1 MKPWDSRFSS
11 EHFFYG
17 TEPNIFFAE
26 FLKTFNKPGIILLPA
41 EGEGRNAVFAAKS
54 GWEVDAFDSS
64 SVARKKALDFASRE
78 KVSVNYSLLDLIDF
92 VPKPAHY
99 DMVAIIFVHH
109 PEEVRVQFHQKVI
122 QSLKKDGVVLV
133 EAFAKEQ
140 LNYRS
145 GGPPD
150 INKLYSTDILRKDF
164 AGLTIQKLSHEKTFL
179 DEGQHRG
186 MAEVVRLIAVKD

>member
-1 MKPWDSRFSS
+1 MNPWDSRFSTD
-11 EHFFYG
+11 HFFYG

-26 FLKTFNKPGIILLPA
+26 FIKTCKTPGKLLLPG

-78 KVSVNYSLLDLIDF
+78 KVSINYCLMDISGFVPEPEKYDLIAL
-92 VPKPAHY
+92 V
-99 DMVAIIFVHH
+99 FVHL
-109 PEEVRVQFHQKVI
+109 PEDVRIPFHQKLVT
-122 QSLKKDGVVLV
+122 SLKTGGTLLI

-140 LNYRS
+140 INYRS

-150 INKLYSTDILRKDF
+150 VEMLYSTEVLRKDF
-164 AGLTIQKLSHEKTFL
+164 AALTIQKLSHEKIFL
-179 DEGQHRG
+179 NEGHHHG
-186 MAEVVRLIAVKD
+186 MAEVVRLIAVKG

>member
-1 MKPWDSRFSS
+1 MNQWDIRFNTIQ
-11 EHFFYG
+11 FIYG
-17 TEPNIFFAE
+17 TEPNGFFSG
-26 FLKTFNKPGIILLPA
+26 FLKTQNIPGKLLLPA

-78 KVSVNYSLLDLIDF
+78 KVSINYDLLDLNNFIT
-92 VPKPAHY
+92 KPGY
-99 DMVAIIFVHH
+99 YNMVAIIFVHH
-109 PEEVRVQFHQKVI
+109 PEENRVQFHQKIV
-122 QSLKKDGVVLV
+122 QSLKKGGVVLV

-140 LNYRS
+140 LNNNS